1 MIYFDYLT
9 ANYAEIRSN
18 LNAYPQ
24 SMILIEKVC
33 TNYLHSHNLF
43 NSKSTDPKITFGNI
57 GCYKIYLFFIESF
70 NVLEYDFSTKIVFE
84 NIKSG
89 NSNYAKISF

>member
-33 TNYLHSHNLF
+33 TNLTGFTKRYHNLF
-43 NSKSTDPKITFGNI
+43 NSKSTDPKITF
-57 GCYKIYLFFIESF
+57 
-70 NVLEYDFSTKIVFE
+70 
-84 NIKSG
+84 
-89 NSNYAKISF
+89 

>member
-33 TNYLHSHNLF
+33 TNYLQS
-43 NSKSTDPKITFGNI
+43 DII
-57 GCYKIYLFFIESF
+57 
-70 NVLEYDFSTKIVFE
+70 
-84 NIKSG
+84 
-89 NSNYAKISF
+89 ISLIRKVPILK